1 MLYRQYLQMI
11 GVGFGFFV
19 VYVYKGGYIYM
30 YGIGFL
36 LVINFV
42 LYDVFR

>member
-1 MLYRQYLQMI
+1 MLYRLYLQMI

-19 VYVYKGGYIYM
+19 VYVYKGGLYIC
-30 YGIGFL
+30 GIGFL